1 MARPTPSTTA
11 AAMPLRAAGTD
22 TRNHVSTAV
31 APSASDAS
39 SYSGGTASSAV
50 TETLMI
56 DGRIMIAS
64 TIIAASRLA
73 PSATPNIFRIPGTRI
88 SMPTR
93 PYTTDGMPASRLT
106 AADSTALILGG
117 AAFARYT
124 AVRKPTGTP
133 STIAPAVP

>member
-1 MARPTPSTTA
+1 
-11 AAMPLRAAGTD
+11 
-22 TRNHVSTAV
+22 
-31 APSASDAS
+31 
-39 SYSGGTASSAV
+39 
-50 TETLMI
+50 
-56 DGRIMIAS
+56 
-64 TIIAASRLA
+64 
-73 PSATPNIFRIPGTRI
+73 
-88 SMPTR
+88 MPTR